1 MEGSWG
7 EPEKKILETVC
18 REGVVVLLCV
28 YPQFCHPQTKP
39 RTPLLRKL
47 ERRSP
52 FFGEWGVELI
62 RRETRRGFEG
72 AGGGC

>member
-18 REGVVVLLCV
+18 REGVVVLLFV
-28 YPQFCHPQTKP
+28 HPQFCHPQTKP

-52 FFGEWGVELI
+52 FLGN
-62 RRETRRGFEG
+62 
-72 AGGGC
+72 GGLANSLRDTERL